1 MTSTITATTA
11 RCTRCHRVLRSA
23 ASIAR
28 GYGRTCGT
36 RIAAAAKA
44 STHKPT
50 QVEKTR
56 ELIADG
62 GLVLVRRRRTPVFAV
77 VASNGVDRYLT
88 AAQACTCKAGLRGVS
103 TCYHRIAAQLVAAA

>member
-1 MTSTITATTA
+1 MTSTTATTT

-23 ASIAR
+23 DSIAR
-28 GYGRTCGT
+28 GYGRTCGA
-36 RIAAAAKA
+36 RIAAAAKTA
-44 STHKPT
+44 AHKPA
-50 QVEKTR
+50 QVEKAV

-62 GLVLVRRRRTPVFAV
+62 GLVLVRRRRTPVFQV

-103 TCYHRIAAQLVAAA
+103 TCYHRIAAQIVTAA